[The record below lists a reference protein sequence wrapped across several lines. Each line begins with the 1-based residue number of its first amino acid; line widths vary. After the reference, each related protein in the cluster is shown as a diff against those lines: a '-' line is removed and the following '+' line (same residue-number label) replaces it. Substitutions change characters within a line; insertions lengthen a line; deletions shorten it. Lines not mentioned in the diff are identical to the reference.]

1 MQTSENGFNFIKGN
15 EGLVLVISNDVGHPV
30 IGYGHD
36 LLPGESFPD
45 GISTDQADLL
55 LRKDL
60 ASRFEPAVNAVIDP
74 SCTQNQFDALC
85 DFAYNLGT
93 AALRM
98 MIAHGWNEI
107 TTEIP
112 YWNHVGGQV
121 NDGLT
126 NRRAAEVLLFNS

>member
-1 MQTSENGFNFIKGN
+1 
-15 EGLVLVISNDVGHPV
+15 
-30 IGYGHD
+30 
-36 LLPGESFPD
+36 
-45 GISTDQADLL
+45 
-55 LRKDL
+55 
-60 ASRFEPAVNAVIDP
+60 
-74 SCTQNQFDALC
+74 
-85 DFAYNLGT
+85 
-93 AALRM
+93 M